1 MVFFHADTLKPN
13 PGPDEVKKKKQKKNK
28 KKQAQ
33 GSFRSQQIITQV

>member
-13 PGPDEVKKKKQKKNK
+13 PGPDEVKKKKK